1 MANLF
6 DEEFYPTPYE
16 VIDRMMKDED
26 VRDKHVLEPSAGS
39 GNIVGWLYEHGAK
52 NVIACEQDEQ
62 LRKILSSKCDLM
74 SDDFFK
80 LTKSDVSHVEYIVMN
95 PPFSNADKHILHAW
109 KIAPAG
115 CTIVAICNS
124 ETIARTYTENRK
136 ILKETIKMNG
146 SYDNLGSVFSK
157 AARRTDVEVSLVKLY
172 KQGEGKDEFDGY
184 FDQCEDYVELQE
196 GSEGLM
202 RYDVVR
208 DIVNRYVQAV
218 RMFDKVSD
226 AAKEINDL
234 VAFNPCFNISF
245 KAVDTRDR
253 NSYATI
259 TRDRFKKELQ
269 AASWRFLIE
278 KFDMK
283 RFVTSKVYEDIN
295 KFIET
300 QQHIPFTMSN
310 VYKMLRKIVLESG
323 DRMQKSL
330 EEAFDLIC
338 SYSAENST
346 AGEKWKTNA
355 NYMVNRKFI
364 VPNMCEYNFYGSL
377 RAYVHLS
384 YWSRNKVEDINKA
397 LCYITGTPVSAD
409 YKDTFDSY
417 INNNNLEWGK
427 WYEWGFFRFKCFKKG
442 TVHFE
447 FKDEEVWMKFNQSVA
462 KGRGWV
468 LPKKSEK
475 KTKTRA

>member
-1 MANLF
+1 MRSIF
-6 DEEFYPTPYE
+6 DEEFYPTPTE
-16 VIDRMMKDED
+16 VIDQMMRDED
-26 VRDKHVLEPSAGS
+26 VSGKRILEPSAGS
-39 GNIVGWLYEHGAK
+39 GNIVGWLYDHGAD
-52 NVIACEQDEQ
+52 NVIACEKDEY
-62 LRKILSSKCDLM
+62 LRDILSSKCDLI

-80 LTKSDVSHVEYIVMN
+80 LTPADVSHIQYIVMN

-109 KIAPAG
+109 EIAPAG

-124 ETIARTYTENRK
+124 ETINTAYSESRK
-136 ILKETIKMNG
+136 VLKETISMNG
-146 SYDNLGSVFSK
+146 HYSDLGSVFSK
-157 AARRTDVEVSLVKLY
+157 AARRTDVNVSLVKLY

-196 GSEGLM
+196 GTEGLM
-202 RYDVVR
+202 KYDVVR

-218 RMFDKVSD
+218 RMFDKVNE

-234 VAFNPCFNISF
+234 VAFNPCFNIRF
-245 KAVDTRDR
+245 KAVDVGDR
-253 NSYATI
+253 SGMTI
-259 TRDRFKKELQ
+259 TRERYKKTLQ
-269 AASWRFLIE
+269 AASWKFLID
-278 KFDMK
+278 KFDMR

-346 AGEKWKTNA
+346 AGETWKTNA

-364 VPNMCEYNFYGSL
+364 VPHMCNYQEYTYKNK
-377 RAYVHLS
+377 YVTLS
-384 YWSRNKVEDINKA
+384 IWKQDRTDDIHKA
-397 LCYITGTPVSAD
+397 LCYITGTPVSNS
-409 YKDTFDSY
+409 YEDTFKSY
-417 INNNNLEWGK
+417 VHRNKLEWGE

-442 TVHFE
+442 TIHFE
-447 FKDEEVWMKFNQSVA
+447 FKDEEVWYKFNQEVA
-462 KGRGWV
+462 KGRGWA

-475 KTKTRA
+475 KKRKQ

>member
-1 MANLF
+1 MRSIF
-6 DEEFYPTPYE
+6 DEEFYPTPTE
-16 VIDRMMKDED
+16 VIDQMMKDED
-26 VRDKHVLEPSAGS
+26 VSGKRILEPSAGS
-39 GNIVGWLYEHGAK
+39 GNIVGWLYDHGAD
-52 NVIACEQDEQ
+52 NVIACEKDEY
-62 LRKILSSKCDLM
+62 LRDILSSKCDLI

-80 LTKSDVSHVEYIVMN
+80 LTPADVSHIQYIVMN

-109 KIAPAG
+109 EIAPAG
-115 CTIVAICNS
+115 CTVVAICNS
-124 ETIARTYTENRK
+124 DTINTAYSESRK
-136 ILKETIKMNG
+136 VLKETISMNG
-146 SYDNLGSVFSK
+146 HCSDLGSVFSR
-157 AARRTDVEVSLVKLY
+157 AVRRTDVGVSLIKLY

-196 GSEGLM
+196 GTEGLM
-202 RYDVVR
+202 KYDVVR

-218 RMFDKVSD
+218 RMFDKVNE

-234 VAFNPCFNISF
+234 VAFNPCFNIRF
-245 KAVDTRDR
+245 KAVDVGDR
-253 NSYATI
+253 SGMTI
-259 TRDRFKKELQ
+259 TRERYKKQLQ
-269 AASWRFLIE
+269 AASWKFLID
-278 KFDMK
+278 KFDMR

-346 AGEKWKTNA
+346 AGETWKTNA

-364 VPNMCEYNFYGSL
+364 VPRMCNYQECTYRNQYVTLSL
-377 RAYVHLS
+377 WGQDRTD
-384 YWSRNKVEDINKA
+384 DIHKA
-397 LCYITGTPVSAD
+397 LCYITGTPVSSS
-409 YKDTFDSY
+409 YEDTFRSY
-417 INNNNLEWGK
+417 VHKNKLSWGEWH
-427 WYEWGFFRFKCFKKG
+427 EWGFFRFKCFKKG
-442 TVHFE
+442 TIHFE
-447 FKDEEVWMKFNQSVA
+447 FKDEDVWYKFNQEVA
-462 KGRGWV
+462 KGRGWS

-475 KTKTRA
+475 KKKN